1 MGPLHDLGR
10 INLQWERFAAATV
23 AYTLLEPRL
32 HRASDNHVVSSR
44 VSVARLHAAGRR
56 RIGLAMAAR
65 LDHRVADFWTA
76 GYLLETFEEGL
87 ADPEMLH
94 RPAAEFIRW
103 VRRAKPDAIVCTDKR
118 IPAGSKLLDS
128 KCPRI
133 SLTLASTYPTTPA
146 TSRASIRMPV
156 PWEPPP
162 LIWSPANSCATNGA
176 SRKRPKPRS
185 SMVDGATM
193 PPERVTP
200 ELIEKSERLL
210 SQTGSTRSARPVTYD

>member
-118 IPAGSKLLDS
+118 IPGWLKTAGLKVPEDIAYACLDLS
-128 KCPRI
+128 DD
-133 SLTLASTYPTTPA
+133 SGDLAGIYQDA
-146 TSRASIRMPV
+146 
-156 PWEPPP
+156 
-162 LIWSPANSCATNGA
+162 
-176 SRKRPKPRS
+176 S
-185 SMVDGATM
+185 SMGAAAIDLVAGQLLRH
-193 PPERVTP
+193 ERGLP
-200 ELIEKSERLL
+200 
-210 SQTGSTRSARPVTYD
+210 